1 MMMLR
6 PWQRGVALL
15 SAMLTVT
22 LVATLAS
29 AALWQQ
35 WRSVEIES
43 AERARMQDAW
53 ILTGALDWARLILR
67 EDARTGGA
75 DDLTEPWSVPLAES
89 RLSTFLAAGGAEAAA
104 TDGADDG
111 ASETFLSGRITDL
124 QSRLNVNNLVDGS
137 IVSNT
142 ALRSFARLYGLLNLP
157 VAELQQVAENL
168 RFAADISADNRS
180 AALAPLKPQRLPEL
194 VWLGMSPASLK
205 LLEPYITLLPAR
217 TPMNLNTAPAEVIY
231 ASVAGLDMAGAQR
244 LVAQRER
251 TPFRNLQEANRHVPE
266 AELSAELHAVAT
278 RYFEVR
284 GLLRTAKGAIEES
297 SLLQRD
303 GMDVRIL
310 RRERVAPVDLAPAR

>member
-1 MMMLR
+1 MTQR
-6 PWQRGVALL
+6 RRQRGVALL
-15 SAMLTVT
+15 AAMLTVT

-89 RLSTFLAAGGAEAAA
+89 RLSTFLAAGGSEAAA
-104 TDGADDG
+104 ADGADDG
-111 ASETFLSGRITDL
+111 AAETYLAGRITDL
-124 QSRLNVNNLVDGS
+124 QSRLNVNNLVDGT
-137 IVSNT
+137 IVSDT
-142 ALRSFARLYGLLNLP
+142 ALRTFARLYGLLNLP
-157 VAELQQVAENL
+157 VSELQQVAENL
-168 RFAADISADNRS
+168 RFAADTSADNRS
-180 AALAPLKPQRLPEL
+180 GGLAPLKPQRLPEL
-194 VWLGMSPASLK
+194 AWLGMSPSSLK

-217 TPMNLNTAPAEVIY
+217 TPINLNTAPAEVIY
-231 ASVAGLDMAGAQR
+231 AAVAGLDMAGAQR

-251 TPFRNLQEANRHVPE
+251 VPFRNLQDANRLI
-266 AELSAELHAVAT
+266 AGSELSAELHAVAT

-284 GLLRTAKGAIEES
+284 GLLRTARGAIEES

-310 RRERVAPVDLAPAR
+310 RRERLPPPELVLPR